1 MIKKIREN
9 NKTKLILTLGV
20 WLLYIVWLLKFSS
33 VKLDLANVLCYVGFL
48 GLLLFIY
55 FDDFKSYFK
64 DFKKNLKKNILTVF
78 VYFLIF
84 IVILVVSNILI
95 SILLPLNPDSGNSA
109 IYDLFSNVPLG
120 TIFACFLTIFFY
132 PIVEELVFRKSLRD
146 VIKNPIVFIILSSL
160 ISWYFQVTL
169 INPKLSE
176 FILTSQFFFN
186 SIFAAIIFV
195 KKNNL
200 LYAIFPRMLYNFF
213 ICLMQIIALFK

>member
-84 IVILVVSNILI
+84 I
-95 SILLPLNPDSGNSA
+95 
-109 IYDLFSNVPLG
+109 DL
-120 TIFACFLTIFFY
+120 A
-132 PIVEELVFRKSLRD
+132 R
-146 VIKNPIVFIILSSL
+146 
-160 ISWYFQVTL
+160 
-169 INPKLSE
+169 
-176 FILTSQFFFN
+176 
-186 SIFAAIIFV
+186 
-195 KKNNL
+195 
-200 LYAIFPRMLYNFF
+200 
-213 ICLMQIIALFK
+213 AL